1 MVLLLSWDAGENIRD
16 RVSAALITSTIRGLD
31 AEVELSRSD
40 GVPHRCVVNLDD
52 IAPILYTVIHPGG
65 RVCRLSEAK
74 LLEVSRAIHLALG
87 MRLPCPLRK
96 GGGLL

>member
-16 RVSAALITSTIRGLD
+16 RVSVAPVTSTIRGLD
-31 AEVELSRSD
+31 AEVELRKSD
-40 GVPHRCVVNLDD
+40 GVPHRCVVNLDE
-52 IAPILYTVIHPGG
+52 IAAVPYTIIHRER

-87 MRLPCPLRK
+87 MRLPCPLRQ